1 MITEEQIK
9 NLKPG
14 DTVLV
19 EAKVG
24 IVTATAANV
33 SHGCISHLLPFNKLY
48 PVPEQPKH
56 DHCREFKEGDRV
68 RMVMRDGRHP
78 YCLKMRESIVPTDT
92 ICNVVRCESNGF
104 VVVEYENGYNP
115 VVHFSFLE
123 LVTPVE
129 ELEPYYVVTNTD
141 CSTCTI
147 FKRVGEKKLVH
158 SAYYF
163 MHGNGCSNALMG
175 IIEAQAAAK
184 SECAR
189 LNAKYR
195 KEQE

>member
-1 MITEEQIK
+1 
-9 NLKPG
+9 
-14 DTVLV
+14 
-19 EAKVG
+19 
-24 IVTATAANV
+24 
-33 SHGCISHLLPFNKLY
+33 
-48 PVPEQPKH
+48 
-56 DHCREFKEGDRV
+56 
-68 RMVMRDGRHP
+68 MVMRDGRHP